1 MRTNEKKQH
10 EGRLQAINNTQP
22 VFMLLQAGTS
32 TFEVVDEELKR
43 KRHAEEVQ
51 SEREY
56 KKIDAH
62 TALANKVDAIRTL
75 NKQSTEWTVAQTK
88 TMATCYKRAGNLPFP
103 TTKQLLLT
111 RYHDTMIC
119 GDAAIPVAT
128 AMAPLPHPT

>member
-10 EGRLQAINNTQP
+10 EGRLQAINNT
-22 VFMLLQAGTS
+22 
-32 TFEVVDEELKR
+32 R
-43 KRHAEEVQ
+43 AEEVQ

-62 TALANKVDAIRTL
+62 TALANKVDAIRTI
-75 NKQSTEWTVAQTK
+75 NKKSTECWTVAQTK

-111 RYHDTMIC
+111 RYHDTMMF
-119 GDAAIPVAT
+119 GDAAVPLVAT

>member
-10 EGRLQAINNTQP
+10 EGRLQAINNTR
-22 VFMLLQAGTS
+22 V
-32 TFEVVDEELKR
+32 
-43 KRHAEEVQ
+43 EEVQ

-111 RYHDTMIC
+111 RYHDTMMC
-119 GDAAIPVAT
+119 GDAAVPVAT

>member
-1 MRTNEKKQH
+1 MRTNEKKQR
-10 EGRLQAINNTQP
+10 EGRLQAINNAQL

-43 KRHAEEVQ
+43 KRRMEEVH
-51 SEREY
+51 

-62 TALANKVDAIRTL
+62 TALANKVDAIRTI
-75 NKQSTEWTVAQTK
+75 NKKSTECWTVAQTK

-111 RYHDTMIC
+111 RYNDTMMF
-119 GDAAIPVAT
+119 GDAAVPLVAT